1 MPTKAPLDS
10 VTLEKIRRGEGVAG
24 MLETIDPSLTGSFM
38 DLREWAMRREPDSLP
53 FKYKELVLTV
63 MAIVMDADQ
72 SAVGHA
78 QRAIEAG
85 LTVREFEDTT
95 VLILLTAG
103 MTPIIKLGKR
113 VLDEVRKVNPEVV
126 TPA

>member
-10 VTLEKIRRGEGVAG
+10 ITLEKIRRGEGVAG
-24 MLETIDPSLTGSFM
+24 MLETIDPALTESFM
-38 DLREWAMRREPDSLP
+38 DLREWALRREPDSLP
-53 FKYKELVLTV
+53 LKYKELVLTV

-78 QRAIEAG
+78 RKAIEEG

-103 MTPIIKLGKR
+103 MTPIIKLGKH
-113 VLDEVRKVNPEVV
+113 VLDEVRKVNPEKA